1 MARHQEGH
9 FYESDSLNIPNPVLP
24 EDDGVLQAQTPV
36 SGPAEEM
43 EGPSSP
49 AAPETAAEDTAP
61 ETPDE
66 EPFDE
71 EPTPGDEPPADGGD
85 GDDSGA
91 PDDDDDEG
99 AAILQERVRIADEAW
114 DDEARRV
121 DPAEPGK
128 AQKAWAEAD
137 RRRHEDPETKTERP
151 AKAKDDKKK
160 KKKKSRKK
168 KAVDDRHTFIKT
180 LLIILACGILFL
192 TTALLVVSNF
202 IDHPLLTIPRRVIS
216 SIVSP
221 VQQAFSGV
229 TDSVVDYLRT
239 LKIRG
244 EIEYQYEQLTLLLD
258 DYATMGAQNE
268 EYRRTIQE
276 LYTLL
281 DEQER
286 NRDLNPLAAS
296 VVLTD
301 SGNYFS
307 TLSLD
312 VGRVNGVENY
322 MAVVAQGGLVG
333 VTYDVEE
340 TTCKVRCII
349 NSDCTVAALIQSTRD
364 QGSVKG
370 TLGTTG
376 EPMCRMYY
384 LPDNSVARPGDV
396 VVTSGVGLEFPK
408 GIPIGEVRESTRG
421 MEDNKSYVVIE
432 PIVDFQHLE
441 YVTVYRYQPSYAE
454 AAQSRSG
461 SYSATLEPLITAR
474 PVPTLS
480 LGGTS
485 DFLFSQE
492 PASEP
497 TPEGETPEP
506 TPEVTPSPEPT
517 PEVTPD
523 PNATETPENLTYLPP
538 ADPDHTEEP
547 TPRPTFTPTPSP
559 APTQDPG
566 GMMMEDET

>member
-1 MARHQEGH
+1 MARNQENPFH
-9 FYESDSLNIPNPVLP
+9 ESESLNIPNPVLP
-24 EDDGVLQAQTPV
+24 EEADGAEQAAV
-36 SGPAEEM
+36 SVNEAPAEEIA

-49 AAPETAAEDTAP
+49 AENEAAEGEIPAG
-61 ETPDE
+61 ETEEQAE
-66 EPFDE
+66 EPRE
-71 EPTPGDEPPADGGD
+71 NAADEPPEEELDEDDD
-85 GDDSGA
+85 GDAS
-91 PDDDDDEG
+91 
-99 AAILQERVRIADEAW
+99 ILQERARIADDAW

-121 DPAEPGK
+121 DADEPGK
-128 AQKAWAEAD
+128 ARKAWEEED
-137 RRRHEDPETKTERP
+137 RRKRGEAGEDAEKPGKARP
-151 AKAKDDKKK
+151 KKRK

-168 KAVDDRHTFIKT
+168 KVTDDRHTFLKT
-180 LLIILACGILFL
+180 IAVILVCGFLFL
-192 TTALLVVSNF
+192 TATLLVVSNF
-202 IDHPLLTIPRRVIS
+202 IEHPLLAMPRQIIS
-216 SIVSP
+216 SVVSP
-221 VQQAFSGV
+221 VQRFFSGV
-229 TDSVVDYLRT
+229 TDSVVDYLRM

-276 LYTLL
+276 LYSLL
-281 DEQER
+281 DEQDR

-312 VGRVNGVENY
+312 VGTENGVDNY

-333 VTYDVEE
+333 VTYDVEK

-370 TLGTTG
+370 TLGSTG

-384 LPDNSVARPGDV
+384 LPDNSVARPGDM

-441 YVTVYRYQPSYAE
+441 YVTVYRYRPTYAE
-454 AAQSRSG
+454 AAQSRPD
-461 SYSATLEPLITAR
+461 SYSATLEPLVTAR

-480 LGGTS
+480 LSGTS

-492 PASEP
+492 PEAQP

-506 TPEVTPSPEPT
+506 TASPTPSPT
-517 PEVTPD
+517 PEITPD
-523 PNATETPENLTYLPP
+523 PNATLPPDNLSYLPP
-538 ADPDHTEEP
+538 EDPDHTEEP
-547 TPRPTFTPTPSP
+547 SPRPTFTPTPSP
-559 APTQDPG
+559 VPTQDPG

>member
-1 MARHQEGH
+1 MARHQENSFH
-9 FYESDSLNIPNPVLP
+9 ESESLNIPNPILP
-24 EDDGVLQAQTPV
+24 EEEESAGQAAV
-36 SGPAEEM
+36 SVNEAPAEEIA

-49 AAPETAAEDTAP
+49 AENGEAEEEIPAGETEERAEKPP
-61 ETPDE
+61 ETPAE
-66 EPFDE
+66 EPPEDDLDE
-71 EPTPGDEPPADGGD
+71 D
-85 GDDSGA
+85 DDSDA
-91 PDDDDDEG
+91 S
-99 AAILQERVRIADEAW
+99 ILQERARIADDAW

-121 DPAEPGK
+121 DADEPGK
-128 AQKAWAEAD
+128 ARKAWEEED
-137 RRRHEDPETKTERP
+137 RRKRGEAGEEEEKPGK
-151 AKAKDDKKK
+151 AKAKKRK

-168 KAVDDRHTFIKT
+168 KATDDRHTFLKT
-180 LLIILACGILFL
+180 IAVILVCGFLFL
-192 TTALLVVSNF
+192 TATLLVVSNF
-202 IDHPLLTIPRRVIS
+202 IEHPLLAMPRQIIS
-216 SIVSP
+216 SVVSP
-221 VQQAFSGV
+221 VQRFFSNV
-229 TDSVVDYLRT
+229 TDSVVDYLRM

-276 LYTLL
+276 LYSLL
-281 DEQER
+281 DEQDR

-312 VGRVNGVENY
+312 VGSENGVDNY

-333 VTYDVEE
+333 VTYDVEK

-370 TLGTTG
+370 TLGSTG

-384 LPDNSVARPGDV
+384 LPDNSVARPGDM

-441 YVTVYRYQPSYAE
+441 YVTVYRYRPTYAE
-454 AAQSRSG
+454 AAQSRPD
-461 SYSATLEPLITAR
+461 SYSATLEPLVTAR

-480 LGGTS
+480 LSGTS
-485 DFLFSQE
+485 DFLFSQAPE
-492 PASEP
+492 TQTTPVVVTFEP
-497 TPEGETPEP
+497 TASP
-506 TPEVTPSPEPT
+506 TPGPT
-517 PEVTPD
+517 PDVTPD
-523 PNATETPENLTYLPP
+523 PAATLPPDNLSYLPP
-538 ADPDHTEEP
+538 EDPDHTEEP
-547 TPRPTFTPTPSP
+547 SPRPTFTPTPSP
-559 APTQDPG
+559 VPTQDPG
-566 GMMMEDET
+566 GMIMEDET

>member
-9 FYESDSLNIPNPVLP
+9 FYESESLNIPNPVLP
-24 EDDGVLQAQTPV
+24 EEDGAEQAQTPV
-36 SGPAEEM
+36 NGPAEET
-43 EGPSSP
+43 EGLSSP
-49 AAPETAAEDTAP
+49 LAAEAAPEAEP
-61 ETPDE
+61 QETPPEEEAPQEDAPKE
-66 EPFDE
+66 DAPDADEPFD
-71 EPTPGDEPPADGGD
+71 DDAD
-85 GDDSGA
+85 
-91 PDDDDDEG
+91 
-99 AAILQERVRIADEAW
+99 AAILQERARIADDAW
-114 DDEARRV
+114 RDEARRV
-121 DPAEPGK
+121 DAAEPGK

-137 RRRHEDPETKTERP
+137 RRRHEDTQEQTKKPT
-151 AKAKDDKKK
+151 KAKKDTKKK
-160 KKKKSRKK
+160 KKRSRKK
-168 KAVDDRHTFIKT
+168 KAMDDRRTFLKT
-180 LLIILACGILFL
+180 ILIILVCGVLFL

-202 IDHPLLTIPRRVIS
+202 IDHPLLTVPRHIIS

-221 VQQAFSGV
+221 VQQVFSSA
-229 TDSVVDYLRT
+229 TDSVVDYLRA

-276 LYTLL
+276 LYNLL

-312 VGRVNGVENY
+312 VGTANGVDNY

-384 LPDNSVARPGDV
+384 LPDNSVARPGDM

-461 SYSATLEPLITAR
+461 SYSATLEPLVTAR

-492 PASEP
+492 PTSAP
-497 TPEGETPEP
+497 TPEGETPAPTASPSPSP
-506 TPEVTPSPEPT
+506 TPEI
-517 PEVTPD
+517 TPD
-523 PNATETPENLTYLPP
+523 PNATEPPENLTYLPP

-566 GMMMEDET
+566 GMMMEEEP

>member
-1 MARHQEGH
+1 MAKNQENPFH
-9 FYESDSLNIPNPVLP
+9 ESESLNIPNPILP
-24 EDDGVLQAQTPV
+24 EDTDGAEQAAV
-36 SGPAEEM
+36 SVNEAPAEETA

-49 AAPETAAEDTAP
+49 AENEAAEAESP
-61 ETPDE
+61 AGETE
-66 EPFDE
+66 EPE
-71 EPTPGDEPPADGGD
+71 AEPRADVDEPPEEDFD
-85 GDDSGA
+85 EDDDSDA
-91 PDDDDDEG
+91 S
-99 AAILQERVRIADEAW
+99 ILQERARIADDAW

-121 DPAEPGK
+121 DENEPGK
-128 AQKAWAEAD
+128 ARKAWEEED
-137 RRRHEDPETKTERP
+137 RRRHGDAGEAEQTPG
-151 AKAKDDKKK
+151 KKKPKKRK

-168 KAVDDRHTFIKT
+168 KVTDDRHTFLKT
-180 LLIILACGILFL
+180 IAVILICGFLFL
-192 TTALLVVSNF
+192 TATMLVVSNF
-202 IDHPLLTIPRRVIS
+202 IEHPLLTMPRQIIS

-221 VQQAFSGV
+221 VQRFFSGV
-229 TDSVVDYLRT
+229 TDSVVDYLRM

-276 LYTLL
+276 LYSLL
-281 DEQER
+281 DEQDR

-312 VGRVNGVENY
+312 VGTDNGVDNY

-333 VTYDVEE
+333 VTYDVEK

-370 TLGTTG
+370 TLGSTG

-384 LPDNSVARPGDV
+384 LPDNSVARPGDM

-441 YVTVYRYQPSYAE
+441 YVTVYRYRPSYAE
-454 AAQSRSG
+454 AAQSRPD

-480 LGGTS
+480 LSGTS

-492 PASEP
+492 PEAQP
-497 TPEGETPEP
+497 TPEGETVAP
-506 TPEVTPSPEPT
+506 TASPTPSPT
-517 PEVTPD
+517 PVITPD
-523 PNATETPENLTYLPP
+523 PNATQPPENLSYVAPE
-538 ADPDHTEEP
+538 DPDHTEEP
-547 TPRPTFTPTPSP
+547 SPRPTFTPTPSP